1 MDESGCFFKA
11 LPNNGMAKK
20 GKKTKGDKKSKER
33 VTVAFSLVLMV
44 GKLKKQLPFG
54 KSKTLDVL
62 LQNVRKSL
70 IFQTQNHGC
79 K

>member
-11 LPNNGMAKK
+11 LPSKGMAKK
-20 GKKTKGDKKSKER
+20 GKKTKDDKKSKQR

-54 KSKTLDVL
+54 RAKPSMFYCKT
-62 LQNVRKSL
+62 
-70 IFQTQNHGC
+70 
-79 K
+79 